1 MSGVGLLEEKSS
13 QVMGPL
19 SVPSV
24 TSLERHED
32 QKDQMQATAGARNC
46 LLKEDFWRQ
55 DEAWSLQ
62 WVVLAPE
69 HCSQGHTCLSDGSA
83 EAASTQRRR
92 L

>member
-1 MSGVGLLEEKSS
+1 
-13 QVMGPL
+13 MGPL

-32 QKDQMQATAGARNC
+32 QKDQMQATVGARKC

-69 HCSQGHTCLSDGSA
+69 HCSQGHTCLSNRSA

-92 L
+92 